1 MKSNFNDCVERVLKD
16 EGGYSNDPADS
27 GGATNLGITQK
38 ETTKDVRT
46 LTVADAK
53 NIYKSK
59 YWDACN
65 CDSLSSGVDYTVFD
79 YGVNSGVGRS
89 KKVLQKFKSL
99 EGNELID
106 AINNERTA
114 FLRSLA
120 ATRKKDEKFLSGWLN
135 RVNRVRNYSHYLEAH
150 QPQPP
155 KKVPAPAKGL
165 IAVIL
170 AGAAAI
176 SQYFHQHEVAIIIG
190 TIVVS
195 IATGIGIYIYKNRK

>member
-65 CDSLSSGVDYTVFD
+65 CDNLSSGVDYTVFD

-114 FLRSLA
+114 FLQALA
-120 ATRKKDEKFLSGWLN
+120 ARRTKDQKFLKGWLA

-155 KKVPAPAKGL
+155 KKIPGPAVGGGI
-165 IAVIL
+165 IAI
-170 AGAAAI
+170 GAAI

-190 TIVVS
+190 TIIVS
-195 IATGIGIYIYKNRK
+195 IATGIGIYFYKNRK